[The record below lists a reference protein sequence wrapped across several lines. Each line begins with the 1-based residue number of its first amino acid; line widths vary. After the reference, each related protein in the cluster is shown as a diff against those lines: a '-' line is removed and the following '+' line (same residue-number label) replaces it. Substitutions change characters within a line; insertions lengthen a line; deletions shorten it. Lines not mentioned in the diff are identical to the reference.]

1 MKKNK
6 AEKCLAETKLAL
18 KAKKADYDVA
28 KAAYDAA
35 FDASETAREAYH
47 VAYEAAKTA
56 REAYHVAYDAFDAAK
71 ASRKEGETK

>member
-6 AEKCLAETKLAL
+6 AEKCLAETKLVL

-28 KAAYDAA
+28 KADYDAA
-35 FDASETAREAYH
+35 FDASE
-47 VAYEAAKTA
+47 TA